1 MSQVTCSAGP
11 QADDI
16 TAAEAELLAQLRA
29 GDEAAMAQLV
39 DQWSPAM
46 LRVARSFVGST
57 QSAEDVV
64 QDAWLGMLS
73 GLAAFEGRSSL
84 RAWTFTILVNRARTR
99 GAREARTLPRSPLVS
114 HDEAAADDWLAD
126 PGGEPARAW
135 SSIDAPSRWDTAPE
149 NVLLSKEILLELDR
163 ALSELPAQQRQVVT
177 MRDVCGM
184 SSGEVCAALEISPT
198 NQRVLLHRARAVL
211 RAALAGYYAGLRVPG
226 GRDREAAG

>member
-1 MSQVTCSAGP
+1 MSQFTSSAGP

-16 TAAEAELLAQLRA
+16 SYADADLLAQLRA

-46 LRVARSFVGST
+46 FRVARSFVDSPE
-57 QSAEDVV
+57 SAEDAV

-84 RAWTFTILVNRARTR
+84 RTWTFTILVNRAKTR
-99 GAREARTLPRSPLVS
+99 GAREARTLPRSPLGS
-114 HDEAAADDWLAD
+114 HDEVAGDDWPAGLD
-126 PGGEPARAW
+126 GEPARTW

-149 NVLLSKEILLELDR
+149 NVVLSKETLLELDR
-163 ALSELPAQQRQVVT
+163 ALSGLPGRQRQVVT

-184 SSGEVCAALEISPT
+184 SSEEVCAALEISPA

-211 RAALAGYYAGLRVPG
+211 RAALAGYYRG
-226 GRDREAAG
+226 

>member
-1 MSQVTCSAGP
+1 MSQVICSAGP
-11 QADDI
+11 QADVVSYAD
-16 TAAEAELLAQLRA
+16 ADLLAQLRA

-46 LRVARSFVGST
+46 LRVARSFVYSL

-84 RAWTFTILVNRARTR
+84 RTWTFTILVNRARSR
-99 GAREARTLPRSPLVS
+99 GAREARTLPRSPLAG
-114 HDEAAADDWLAD
+114 HDEVAGDDWLAG
-126 PGGEPARAW
+126 PGGEPARTW

-149 NVLLSKEILLELDR
+149 NVVLSKETLLELDR
-163 ALSELPAQQRQVVT
+163 ALSGLSARQRQVVT

-184 SSGEVCAALEISPT
+184 SSEEVCAALEISSA

-211 RAALAGYYAGLRVPG
+211 RAALTGYYRG
-226 GRDREAAG
+226 